1 MTPDMMPSDPINVL
15 WTTAAAALCL
25 AGMLAV
31 RWWRDRR

>member
-1 MTPDMMPSDPINVL
+1 MTPDMMVRDPIDFV
-15 WTTAAAALCL
+15 WATVAAALCL